1 MNDVGGVKGRR
12 TCTWALGGVEL
23 YSIRNFGRIFERHLT
38 LRLRQPVESY
48 YSYLPYSLFCWR
60 HNLKIK
66 SGTLS

>member
-1 MNDVGGVKGRR
+1 MGH
-12 TCTWALGGVEL
+12 WGVEL
-23 YSIRNFGRIFERHLT
+23 YRIRNFGRIFERHLT